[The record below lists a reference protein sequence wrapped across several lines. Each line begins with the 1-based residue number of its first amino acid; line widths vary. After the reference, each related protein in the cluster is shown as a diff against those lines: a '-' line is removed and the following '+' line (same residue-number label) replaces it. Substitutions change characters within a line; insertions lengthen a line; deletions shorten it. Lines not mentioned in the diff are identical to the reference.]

1 MLPLKT
7 SDQQSA
13 PLLRFPNRNNMNR
26 RDWSL
31 GEWLLL
37 LPVGTAGLF
46 FIYGHEW
53 LSDLSNP
60 VRLSAVLGWLLLVII
75 LSAFAVL
82 RHAEHLAARLGE
94 PMGTVI
100 LTLSVTG
107 IEVMMIAAFMYTG
120 SGNASLARD
129 AMFAVV
135 MIVLNGMVGLSLLLG
150 GLRYHEQTYN
160 LQGANAFLAVIVP
173 LAVLGLVMPSYTIS
187 SPGPTYSAH
196 QSIFLIVMSVG
207 LYGVFLAIQ
216 NLRHRDY
223 FVAPRSQGKRKA
235 ALLQLH
241 EPSSR
246 ASVWF
251 HTLLLIAYLLP
262 LVVLSEHV
270 TMPIDYTLRLW
281 HAPPALGGVLVA
293 VLVLAPESLGSVRA
307 ALANQ
312 LQRSVNIL
320 LGSVLASISLT
331 IPAVLAIGF
340 FTGSTII
347 LGLDTVD
354 TILLMLTF
362 VISMLTFAVRRTN
375 VLLGA
380 VHLLLF
386 LAYLMLIFEK

>member
-1 MLPLKT
+1 MLPVTPSDPT
-7 SDQQSA
+7 SPS
-13 PLLRFPNRNNMNR
+13 LLRFPNRTHLPR
-26 RDWSL
+26 REWKL

-37 LPVGTAGLF
+37 VPMGTAGVF
-46 FIYGHEW
+46 FVYGHEW

-60 VRLSAVLGWLLLVII
+60 VRLGAILGWLLAVII

-82 RHAEHLAARLGE
+82 RHAEILAARLGE

-187 SPGPTYSAH
+187 SPGPTYSVH
-196 QSIFLIVMSVG
+196 QSIFLIVMSLG

-223 FVAPRSQGKRKA
+223 FVAPHSRGKRKA
-235 ALLQLH
+235 ALLHLH
-241 EPSSR
+241 DPSPD
-246 ASVWF
+246 ASIWL
-251 HTLLLIAYLLP
+251 HTTLLIAYLLP
-262 LVVLSEHV
+262 LVILSEHV
-270 TMPIDYTLRLW
+270 ATPIDHTLRLW
-281 HAPPALGGVLVA
+281 YAPPALSGVLVA
-293 VLVLAPESLGSVRA
+293 VLVLAPESLGAVRA

-340 FTGSTII
+340 FTGTTIV

-354 TILLMLTF
+354 TILLILTF
-362 VISMLTFAVRRTN
+362 LMSMLTFANRRTN